1 MMKRTW
7 YNHPALQIF
16 IACLIP
22 NLGGWIMF
30 GVLGDR
36 IEEAESA
43 EKVKSFLDPPAWVSG
58 INS

>member
-30 GVLGDR
+30 AVLGDR

-43 EKVKSFLDPPAWVSG
+43 EKVKSFLDPPTWVS
-58 INS
+58 